1 MAARMRCTLAEAV
14 TNNDAKI
21 DAWIKA
27 GFDSMTRKIN
37 KREREELGSTE
48 TFALVK
54 GKNLDSDLWA
64 TPIQRKISKHIN
76 KLLSREGAARSLD
89 GAEARHDHRD
99 HGQPR
104 PRTRSS

>member
-1 MAARMRCTLAEAV
+1 MRITSPKRHWTGVGRMAARMRCSLAEAV

-54 GKNLDSDLWA
+54 
-64 TPIQRKISKHIN
+64 Q
-76 KLLSREGAARSLD
+76 KLGL
-89 GAEARHDHRD
+89 
-99 HGQPR
+99 
-104 PRTRSS
+104 